1 MTSDMYTNFNGI
13 ITSLGEDNKNI
24 LKKIEELRQ
33 TLKDGNENTGN
44 LESQIE
50 KDIANFKKT
59 CSELE
64 DGYSNRN
71 APAMIPLLE
80 LDRRQ
85 KEIKKLNITLTS
97 LNDAFKET
105 TKLKYS
111 YKVND
116 RFKGEYKQT
125 EEMKNMS
132 NSELLAYQKDK
143 IKQQDNQIDDIT
155 LEVKKGRV
163 LATEA
168 KHQIQDQD
176 KQLDALQE
184 DVDKLDSKMNRVT
197 KKFENYVIQQS
208 TCKIIIILIVEVAIA
223 VLVLL
228 LLS

>member
-59 CSELE
+59 YSDLE
-64 DGYSNRN
+64 NGYSNRN
-71 APAMIPLLE
+71 APPIPSAE

-85 KEIKKLNITLTS
+85 KEIQNLNITLTS
-97 LNDAFKET
+97 LNNAFKET
-105 TKLKYS
+105 TNLKYS

-208 TCKIIIILIVEVAIA
+208 TCKIIIILVIEVAIA
-223 VLVLL
+223 VLVLML
-228 LLS
+228 LN

>member
-1 MTSDMYTNFNGI
+1 MTSDIYSNFNGI
-13 ITSLGEDNKNI
+13 ITKLGEDYKNI
-24 LKKIEELRQ
+24 INKISNFNQ
-33 TLKDGNENTGN
+33 SINSGNENTGN
-44 LESQIE
+44 LESEIQ
-50 KDIANFKKT
+50 KDIANFKQIY
-59 CSELE
+59 SELE
-64 DGYSNRN
+64 NGYSNRN
-71 APAMIPLLE
+71 APPIPPAE

-85 KEIKKLNITLTS
+85 KEIQKLNINLTS
-97 LNDAFKET
+97 LNDTFQVA
-105 TKLKYS
+105 LQIKYA

-163 LATEA
+163 LAKEA
-168 KHQIQDQD
+168 KHQLQDQD
-176 KQLDALQE
+176 KELDALQE

-208 TCKIIIILIVEVAIA
+208 TCKIIIILVIEVAIA
-223 VLVLL
+223 LISYLL
-228 LLS
+228 IA

>member
-1 MTSDMYTNFNGI
+1 MTSDIYGNFNGI
-13 ITSLGEDNKNI
+13 ITKLGEDNKNI
-24 LKKIEELRQ
+24 RQKINSFRQ
-33 TLKDGNENTGN
+33 SVQSGNESTGK
-44 LESQIE
+44 LESEIE
-50 KDIANFKKT
+50 KDIANYKKIY
-59 CSELE
+59 SELE
-64 DGYSNRN
+64 NGYSNRN
-71 APAMIPLLE
+71 APPIPPAE

-85 KEIKKLNITLTS
+85 KEIQNLNKNLTA
-97 LNDAFKET
+97 LNNDYKEVSNF
-105 TKLKYS
+105 KYS
-111 YKVND
+111 YKVSD
-116 RFKGEYKQT
+116 KFKGEYKQT

-197 KKFENYVIQQS
+197 KKFENYVVQQS
-208 TCKIIIILIVEVAIA
+208 TCKIIIVLIVEVAIA
-223 VLVLL
+223 LLVYL